1 MIPTR
6 ESPATDSNILLT
18 KTDAGAAPSNLA
30 WFRAG
35 RRRRGI
41 VLLGGTSLADFRLRF
56 AQSGL
61 RDDLSPSYW
70 SLCGLL
76 VDTEGR
82 FLSVPLQPA
91 DVSSVARDNAVQE
104 CSLTD
109 FDDPEGWPNIAV
121 LSFTREPEAVVRQAR
136 LLGRRR
142 SIIDLPELV
151 LAWLGYAWGV
161 GAAGNP
167 LQSGHGIPSAAYVEA
182 AHALAGVELTPGLSS
197 ASSCPE
203 AIWQAVKWWHDYYR
217 ETAEVTG
224 GPKSQTIVPRG
235 RYLVRQRSAQ
245 LSPPDGPP
253 STDPRRPGRRAKRGT
268 TRART

>member
-1 MIPTR
+1 VIPTR
-6 ESPATDSNILLT
+6 ESPATDSNTLLV
-18 KTDAGAAPSNLA
+18 KTETRDPPSNLT

-41 VLLGGTSLADFRLRF
+41 VLLGGTSLTDFRLRV

-61 RDDLSPSYW
+61 RDDLTPSYW

-76 VDTEGR
+76 LDTKGT

-91 DVSSVARDNAVQE
+91 EVSSVPRDNAVQE
-104 CSLTD
+104 CSLAD
-109 FDDPEGWPNIAV
+109 FDDPDAWPNIAV

-151 LAWLGYAWGV
+151 LAWLGFAWGV

-167 LQSGHGIPSAAYVEA
+167 LQAGRGLPSAAYVET

-197 ASSCPE
+197 SSSCPE

-224 GPKSQTIVPRG
+224 GSKSQTIVPRG

-245 LSPPDGPP
+245 LSLADGPP
-253 STDPRRPGRRAKRGT
+253 STDPLRPGRRAKRGT
-268 TRART
+268 TRARA